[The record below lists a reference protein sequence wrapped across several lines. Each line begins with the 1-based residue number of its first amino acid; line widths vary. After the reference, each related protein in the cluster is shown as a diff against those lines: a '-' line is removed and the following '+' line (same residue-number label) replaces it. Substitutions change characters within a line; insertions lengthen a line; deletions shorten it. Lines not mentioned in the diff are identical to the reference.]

1 MAKNLSLKILRPNQ
15 KSPVPLNR
23 YADVNG
29 HQEDVRSSAGTPNST
44 LRSNQG
50 YKMVARALY
59 NFQPQ
64 NHRELGFKKGDIIY
78 VRRQVDAN
86 WYEGERNAMIGI
98 FPTSY
103 VEVIPE
109 GEVSS
114 LRSESTFEQPH
125 SESLLEQHLIC
136 CILLLWEKFT

>member
-1 MAKNLSLKILRPNQ
+1 M
-15 KSPVPLNR
+15 PLNR

-29 HQEDVRSSAGTPNST
+29 HQEVVTPSAGTPNST

-64 NHRELGFKKGDIIY
+64 NHRELGMICHLAAALIFDIVTPDFVSYITGFKKGDIIY
-78 VRRQVDAN
+78 VKRQVDSN

-98 FPTSY
+98 FPTTY

-114 LRSESTFEQPH
+114 LR
-125 SESLLEQHLIC
+125 
-136 CILLLWEKFT
+136 

>member
-1 MAKNLSLKILRPNQ
+1 M
-15 KSPVPLNR
+15 PLNR

-103 VEVIPE
+103 VEVVPE

-125 SESLLEQHLIC
+125 SEYLLEHLIC
-136 CILLLWEKFT
+136 YIL

>member
-1 MAKNLSLKILRPNQ
+1 M
-15 KSPVPLNR
+15 PLNR

-29 HQEDVRSSAGTPNST
+29 HQEVVTPSAGTPNST

-50 YKMVARALY
+50 YKMVTRALY

-78 VRRQVDAN
+78 VKRQVDSN

-98 FPTSY
+98 FPTTY

-114 LRSESTFEQPH
+114 LRWAYFAQRSTSLSKRLRDSRIRLPLTRDSRNFSERNV
-125 SESLLEQHLIC
+125 IC
-136 CILLLWEKFT
+136 RVL